1 MKPTHDERSRL
12 SVIAPYIKNGMVL
25 FPRHGC
31 GQLLVQLFG
40 FDVESHDDL
49 VDALVYFILG
59 LVQQG
64 LSYRRF
70 AGLRGDESGISVVAN
85 SWVVG
90 FKR

>member
-31 GQLLVQLFG
+31 GQLLVRLFG
-40 FDVESHDDL
+40 FGVESHDDL

-64 LSYRRF
+64 LELPKIRWIE
-70 AGLRGDESGISVVAN
+70 G
-85 SWVVG
+85 
-90 FKR
+90 